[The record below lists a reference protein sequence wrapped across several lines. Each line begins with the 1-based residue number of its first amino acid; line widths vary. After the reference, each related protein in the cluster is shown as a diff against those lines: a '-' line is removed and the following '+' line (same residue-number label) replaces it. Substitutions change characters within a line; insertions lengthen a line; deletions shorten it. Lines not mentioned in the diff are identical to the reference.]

1 MPPAVSFAEG
11 AVVHVVVVVLLERKR
26 TRGSWRRKRGKKEQG
41 EQREKVRIVTLVA
54 NSVIATTNGNNSKKK
69 PLSVIYR
76 CTSLFLFGC
85 FVTLLP
91 LVFRLIKWAT
101 SEPIISSLKLHQLK
115 YNSNFSLSYFWFL
128 ICRPQPLSQLGNLFI
143 FI

>member
-1 MPPAVSFAEG
+1 MNIKRLPSCERGWGLHIPMPPAVSFAEG
-11 AVVHVVVVVLLERKR
+11 AVVVVEVLLVERKR
-26 TRGSWRRKRGKKEQG
+26 TRGNWRRKKGKKKEG
-41 EQREKVRIVTLVA
+41 KWRERVRIVTLVA

-101 SEPIISSLKLHQLK
+101 SEPIISSLKLH
-115 YNSNFSLSYFWFL
+115 
-128 ICRPQPLSQLGNLFI
+128 
-143 FI
+143 

>member
-11 AVVHVVVVVLLERKR
+11 AVVVVEVLLVERKR
-26 TRGSWRRKRGKKEQG
+26 TRGNWRRKKGKKKEG
-41 EQREKVRIVTLVA
+41 KWRERVRIVTLVA

-101 SEPIISSLKLHQLK
+101 SEPIISSLKLH
-115 YNSNFSLSYFWFL
+115 
-128 ICRPQPLSQLGNLFI
+128 
-143 FI
+143 